1 MKLPIGNVTPRI
13 GKNVFLAPDAW
24 LIADV
29 ELADDVSVFFGA
41 VLRGDIKA
49 IRVGARTNIQEHAL
63 LHTTGGRTPT
73 IIGEDCT
80 IGHRAIVHGAT
91 VSDRCLLG
99 MGAIILDEAV
109 IEEECII
116 GAGALVPEG
125 KRIPS
130 RSLVVGVP
138 GKIVRTISDEEVA
151 DLKKAAA
158 AYVRTGATL
167 EAAIKNQS
175 TKSS

>member
-1 MKLPIGNVTPRI
+1 MQLPLNNITPRV
-13 GKNVFLAPDAW
+13 GKDVFLAPNAW

-29 ELADDVSVFFGA
+29 ELADNVSVFFGA
-41 VLRGDIKA
+41 VLRGDLKP

-80 IGHRAIVHGAT
+80 IGHRAIVHGAR
-91 VSDRCLLG
+91 VSDRCLIG
-99 MGAIILDEAV
+99 MGSIILDEAV
-109 IEEECII
+109 IGEECII

-125 KRIPS
+125 KIIPA

-138 GKIVRTISDEEVA
+138 GKVVRSVTDEEA
-151 DLKKAAA
+151 AGLKKAAA
-158 AYVRTGATL
+158 AYVQSGATL
-167 EAAIKNQS
+167 DAAIKAEE
-175 TKSS
+175 K